1 MDSSEEKKKI
11 SKNYV
16 EIYKGKYD
24 SYHFFTY
31 LGIKLLKINGIIG
44 YIIPDTWTI
53 LQQTEK
59 LRESRD
65 QLKAEVQILTEQLKF
80 ARDFQTQAGHRK
92 I

>member
-1 MDSSEEKKKI
+1 MPFSENSFDVVIGNPPYGATLNSEDKKKI

-44 YIIPDTWTI
+44 YIIRCQQCTE
-53 LQQTEK
+53 QTEK
-59 LRESRD
+59 LEN
-65 QLKAEVQILTEQLKF
+65 LF
-80 ARDFQTQAGHRK
+80 
-92 I
+92 